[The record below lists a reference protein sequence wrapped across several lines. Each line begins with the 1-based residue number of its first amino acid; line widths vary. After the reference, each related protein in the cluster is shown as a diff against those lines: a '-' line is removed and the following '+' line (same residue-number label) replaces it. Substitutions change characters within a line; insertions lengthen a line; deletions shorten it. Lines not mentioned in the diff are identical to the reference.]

1 MVQIRQCLIAFEG
14 QAKPSKIK
22 SVVKRRSKCISMV
35 IAETASRNVT
45 LKSAKLAESVFACQS
60 DVLIRQVAMKDLIF
74 DEADFEDLSRNADLY
89 IFNQDERQD

>member
-45 LKSAKLAESVFACQS
+45 LKSAESVFACQS

-89 IFNQDERQD
+89 IFNQDDRQD